1 MGILL
6 NHEAG
11 LARGTVL
18 IEALSI
24 AHRTIGRGAV
34 LALFPHSVQILPQR
48 AFLAGLS
55 IIVENGSLVA
65 WKLALP
71 GFVVEEG
78 PIPAVDA
85 VGLSLVG
92 RATEAVDAPELT
104 WLAVFRNIG
113 IGLKGGAVS
122 AGLRLEVVGLP

>member
-24 AHRTIGRGAV
+24 TYRTIGRGAV
-34 LALFPHSVQILPQR
+34 LALIPHSVQILSQR
-48 AFLAGLS
+48 TFLAGLS

-65 WKLALP
+65 RKLALP
-71 GFVVEEG
+71 CFVVEEG

-85 VGLSLVG
+85 VGLSLV
-92 RATEAVDAPELT
+92 RHPTEAVDAPELT
-104 WLAVFRNIG
+104 RLAVFRNMG
-113 IGLKGGAVS
+113 IGLIRGAVS
-122 AGLRLEVVGLP
+122 AGLRLEVIGLP